1 MGAYISI
8 DLKSFYASAEA
19 ADRHLDPLTTN
30 LVVADPSRTE
40 KTICLAVSP
49 ALKAYGIPGRAR
61 LFEVIQRVNEVNALR
76 LQTAVRLKK
85 AVIGKDG
92 KPDFSGESFDS
103 PALEADPS
111 LKLGFIIAPPRMA
124 RYMEVSAKIY
134 AIYRKYVAEDDIFL
148 YSIDEVFLDAQPY
161 LETYHMSA
169 HDLAK
174 SMIREVLYE
183 TGITATA
190 GIGTNLYLAKLA
202 MDIVAKRVPPD
213 ADGVRIAELDE
224 ESFRYLLWNHRPL
237 TDFWRTGPGTAAK
250 LEKHGIMTMGDLARF
265 SLQDEDWFYK
275 HFGVDAEILVDHA
288 WGLEPVNIHHVKQ
301 YKPSSNSITEGQV
314 LHSPYT
320 NEMAK
325 VIVREMGEALAY
337 NLMSKNLVTDS
348 LNLMIGYDRE
358 SVDNGSYRGEV
369 VRDHYGRSVPKA
381 ANGTTRL
388 AQPTNL
394 SSQLITALLELY
406 ERIIDPAVLVRR
418 ITINAN
424 RVVPDEGI
432 VQMDFFT
439 DTGKIEKEKKLQETM
454 LAIRNKYS
462 KNAILRG
469 TNFLDGATMRE
480 RNEQVGGHKA
490 Q

>member
-1 MGAYISI
+1 
-8 DLKSFYASAEA
+8 
-19 ADRHLDPLTTN
+19 
-30 LVVADPSRTE
+30 
-40 KTICLAVSP
+40 
-49 ALKAYGIPGRAR
+49 
-61 LFEVIQRVNEVNALR
+61 
-76 LQTAVRLKK
+76 
-85 AVIGKDG
+85 
-92 KPDFSGESFDS
+92 
-103 PALEADPS
+103 
-111 LKLGFIIAPPRMA
+111 
-124 RYMEVSAKIY
+124 
-134 AIYRKYVAEDDIFL
+134 
-148 YSIDEVFLDAQPY
+148 
-161 LETYHMSA
+161 
-169 HDLAK
+169 
-174 SMIREVLYE
+174 
-183 TGITATA
+183 
-190 GIGTNLYLAKLA
+190 
-202 MDIVAKRVPPD
+202 
-213 ADGVRIAELDE
+213 
-224 ESFRYLLWNHRPL
+224 
-237 TDFWRTGPGTAAK
+237 
-250 LEKHGIMTMGDLARF
+250 
-265 SLQDEDWFYK
+265 
-275 HFGVDAEILVDHA
+275 
-288 WGLEPVNIHHVKQ
+288 
-301 YKPSSNSITEGQV
+301 
-314 LHSPYT
+314 
-320 NEMAK
+320 
-325 VIVREMGEALAY
+325 
-337 NLMSKNLVTDS
+337 MSKNLVTDS